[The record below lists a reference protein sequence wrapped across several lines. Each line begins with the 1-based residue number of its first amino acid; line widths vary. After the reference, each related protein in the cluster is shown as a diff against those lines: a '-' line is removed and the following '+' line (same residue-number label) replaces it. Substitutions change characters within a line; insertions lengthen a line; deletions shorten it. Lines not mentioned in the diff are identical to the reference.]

1 MSEQEGRTLVIVPTY
16 DERENI
22 HRTVDNVLTAL
33 PDAHLLVVDDAS
45 PDGTGELADEIAA
58 KDPRVHVLHRT
69 IKNGLGGAYL
79 AGFAW
84 ALEHGYELVGEFD
97 ADGSHPASALPA
109 MRAALVGNPG
119 VSLAI
124 GSRWVRGG
132 RVVDWPKR
140 REALS
145 RGANLYARLALGL
158 GVHDATAG
166 FRLYRAS
173 ILDRLDLA
181 TVKSRGYCFQIDLTV
196 RTLQA
201 GGRIVEVPITF
212 RDRELGVSK
221 MSGSIV
227 VEAMTMVTVWGL
239 ARLLGRPGRW
249 IAARAG
255 TPVVQLDHARGP
267 AQRG

>member
-1 MSEQEGRTLVIVPTY
+1 MTSAPTLVIIPTY
-16 DERENI
+16 NERENI
-22 HRTVDNVLTAL
+22 DTAVDGVLTAL
-33 PDAHLLVVDDAS
+33 PDAHVLVVDDAS
-45 PDGTGELADEIAA
+45 PDGTGDLADQMAA
-58 KDPRVHVLHRT
+58 RDQRVHVLHRT
-69 IKNGLGGAYL
+69 VKNGLGGAYL

-109 MRAALVGNPG
+109 MRAALVEHPG

-166 FRLYRAS
+166 FRLYRAG
-173 ILDRLDLA
+173 ILEQLDLG
-181 TVKSRGYCFQIDLTV
+181 TVRSRGYCFQIDLTV

-201 GGRIVEVPITF
+201 GGRIVEVPIVF

-239 ARLLGRPGRW
+239 ARVLGRPGRW
-249 IAARAG
+249 LAARMG
-255 TPVVQLDHARGP
+255 TPVVQLRPRHHPISRG
-267 AQRG
+267 